1 MQTVWV
7 PNVSAWRGGCAEPPN
22 AIEKI
27 RGVVQNRVQD
37 GAGGGV
43 GRRRGVCEG
52 SVVCTR
58 NVSSKVTAEVPPKT
72 RCRSLSARVG
82 CHALHGVAQLSHAQV
97 PEWNTRVQSDTLAG
111 RGNL

>member
-1 MQTVWV
+1 ML
-7 PNVSAWRGGCAEPPN
+7 
-22 AIEKI
+22 EKI

-58 NVSSKVTAEVPPKT
+58 NVLSKVTAEVPQKT
-72 RCRSLSARVG
+72 RWRSLSARVG
-82 CHALHGVAQLSHAQV
+82 CHALHGVAQLPHAQV

-111 RGNL
+111 PGRGNL